1 MTTQTVA
8 TAPSTPVGR
17 RGRSLLTAPAVAGIA
32 YTTAWVLGLAVW
44 PSNLDV
50 AASNVKVVA
59 TYSAHQGA
67 AMTQYLLIEGLAAI
81 ALAVVVFALGR
92 GARRRGADRLGQ
104 ATVVAGLT
112 AVAISLA
119 QCALGLLLAGS
130 VAPDGKT
137 VQAGRLFDLINRMDG
152 VKMFA
157 LAAMAV
163 AGVGLVRR
171 SGASPLAGLHRS
183 LPDGGADCLRC
194 RLSAAQHDPCSG
206 GVCVRAAP
214 TGVGDRGRRGPNPDE
229 PLKDVGGMEVALRVG
244 TDSRRWWALG
254 AVTLAVLAESDLQW
268 FQSGYLLV
276 LAAAMLPAGL
286 LGDRYGRKKVMLA
299 SLVLFGAGSAAC
311 AFAPS
316 PGAFIAARAL
326 LALAGAGVIVMA
338 LSAAGFSLATG
349 GAGSSCS
356 MFRSRLSGSSPSWRS
371 CRTLARATGP
381 ASTWLASSP
390 RPRASSV

>member
-1 MTTQTVA
+1 MTTQTAA

-17 RGRSLLTAPAVAGIA
+17 RGRSMLTAPAVAGIA

-92 GARRRGADRLGQ
+92 GARRRGADRLGL

-119 QCALGLLLAGS
+119 QCVLGLMLAGS

-171 SGASPLAGLHRS
+171 AVLPRWLGYTAAFLAVALIASGA
-183 LPDGGADCLRC
+183 
-194 RLSAAQHDPCSG
+194 
-206 GVCVRAAP
+206 
-214 TGVGDRGRRGPNPDE
+214 
-229 PLKDVGGMEVALRVG
+229 
-244 TDSRRWWALG
+244 
-254 AVTLAVLAESDLQW
+254 
-268 FQSGYLLV
+268 GYLLLNTTFAQAV
-276 LAAAMLPAGL
+276 FVSGPL
-286 LGDRYGRKKVMLA
+286 L
-299 SLVLFGAGSAAC
+299 LVWVT
-311 AFAPS
+311 
-316 PGAFIAARAL
+316 
-326 LALAGAGVIVMA
+326 GAGVA
-338 LSAAGFSLATG
+338 LART
-349 GAGSSCS
+349 
-356 MFRSRLSGSSPSWRS
+356 SPSGKEK
-371 CRTLARATGP
+371 AQ
-381 ASTWLASSP
+381 
-390 RPRASSV
+390 